1 MKGDITI
8 LGKKHLLDISVN
20 SITQQKMK
28 IIYFFGISNPETKVT
43 CLPLSM
49 ILLAFN
55 ISLSL
60 NKNIGNIGSE
70 KTYSNFFQNFFFPN
84 ASISIKVLCNKCITN
99 QLNKTYLHQNHLAEK
114 QEFRGQRLFFNHQR
128 ALARKSF
135 ETKFLTSEIASI
147 ILNPMSKTIDMIL

>member
-28 IIYFFGISNPETKVT
+28 IIYIFLENQTPETKVT

-49 ILLAFN
+49 ILLEFN
-55 ISLSL
+55 ISLPL
-60 NKNIGNIGSE
+60 NKKGHIGSE

-84 ASISIKVLCNKCITN
+84 ASISIQVLCNKCITN
-99 QLNKTYLHQNHLAEK
+99 QLNKPYPHQNHLAEK
-114 QEFRGQRLFFNHQR
+114 QEFKGQRLFFNH
-128 ALARKSF
+128 RKSF
-135 ETKFLTSEIASI
+135 DTKGPLSPS
-147 ILNPMSKTIDMIL
+147 